1 VVVPF
6 GDIGVQLAESFAGGG
21 AVCCIGV
28 ALVGGACANADAGQA
43 SSTQERSSV
52 GFILIRRERAKER
65 AGSAEPHDLR

>member
-28 ALVGGACANADAGQA
+28 ALVGGACANATAGTA
-43 SSTQERSSV
+43 CSTQKSNNV
-52 GFILIRRERAKER
+52 GLILM
-65 AGSAEPHDLR
+65 